1 MKANLSTQ
9 VEVNKSLLTQQQFLR
24 TKYDDAIRIHQDVQ
38 QRQKDLMQEIDEL
51 HGAIIQLCP
60 TKQLQLIESIGKP
73 TPVAVKVV
81 SSPTP
86 TLSSTPPPQ
95 MIASRTMTVPTAAA
109 LKMGVGF
116 PLQHLRKDDT
126 GRILSTQ
133 CVSNSDELLNECG
146 ICKKCTEQH
155 LLAKCDTCHLYYHLG
170 CLNPPLSRHPKR
182 SKLYAWQCSECDKS
196 DDSAPENVII
206 PKGPRRSRIR
216 YSKDGPII
224 PDPLHDSFGSEQS
237 IALSRKSDENQ
248 SRPSNGNELEVKAE
262 ATVVLQTALTGSLA
276 NELDPTTST
285 PINNQPG
292 ETFVPKKRGRK
303 PKSKASMDSLVPID
317 LSSQES
323 SAPSKDTPSESN
335 HVEKKQKMAEP
346 TAEEPFLVNTSVISN
361 SKAPKKGRPRKE
373 KPSIAEISKNL
384 QKKHETSS
392 QHGVKPEVSLLDLS
406 RKLEFPL
413 EQYRTIADIPNSIP
427 YPAPNLEMPKI
438 PDTLIPIFPIT
449 ASEPE
454 LNAVNVPVTNGI
466 SLNGDGTS
474 SSGHK
479 HKKQKKNKRRHSHSP
494 SSGDRAPSGK
504 KHKKRKRKTHDSD
517 EMPTQSLEAIRS
529 PEQPRIKMKFC
540 AKMVQAGD
548 DKKIMWS
555 LPDAADGEPY
565 RNNSHDCLPSF
576 SVGNMFESG
585 VGEYISQYQTAVKDP
600 MVSPTNGHASTSP
613 KKRKKPLSATKKE
626 GRLLLNI
633 SPNKGISSPV
643 IAPSHFDTTISPIS
657 VASVPLPVNCDVCQ
671 TPGSTQNLV
680 K

>member
-9 VEVNKSLLTQQQFLR
+9 VEVNKSLLTQQQILR
-24 TKYDDAIRIHQDVQ
+24 TKYDDAIKIHQDVQ
-38 QRQKDLMQEIDEL
+38 QRQKDLIQEIDQL
-51 HGAIIQLCP
+51 HGAILQLCP
-60 TKQLQLIESIGKP
+60 TKQLQPIESIGKP
-73 TPVAVKVV
+73 TPATVKAV
-81 SSPTP
+81 SSPAQ

-95 MIASRTMTVPTAAA
+95 LITSRTMTVPTAAA

-133 CVSNSDELLNECG
+133 CASNNDELLNECG

-237 IALSRKSDENQ
+237 ISISRKSDEHQ
-248 SRPSNGNELEVKAE
+248 IRPLNGSELETKVE
-262 ATVVLQTALTGSLA
+262 ATVELSKPLIDSLGSESEPA
-276 NELDPTTST
+276 TSA
-285 PINNQPG
+285 PINNQEG
-292 ETFVPKKRGRK
+292 QASMPKKRGRK
-303 PKSKASMDSLVPID
+303 PKAKSSLESLISID
-317 LSSQES
+317 LSSPES
-323 SAPSKDTPSESN
+323 LAPSKDTSSES
-335 HVEKKQKMAEP
+335 HHIASKKQKMTDP
-346 TAEEPFLVNTSVISN
+346 KAEESLLVNTSEVSVGAK
-361 SKAPKKGRPRKE
+361 SQKKGRPRKE

-384 QKKHETSS
+384 QKKHETS
-392 QHGVKPEVSLLDLS
+392 QQGIKPEVSLLDLS

-427 YPAPNLEMPKI
+427 YPASNLEMPKI
-438 PDTLIPIFPIT
+438 DALIPEFPIT
-449 ASEPE
+449 KPEPE
-454 LNAVNVPVTNGI
+454 LAAASEPVTNGI
-466 SLNGDGTS
+466 ATNGDGTS

-479 HKKQKKNKRRHSHSP
+479 HKKQKKNKRRHSNSP

-517 EMPTQSLEAIRS
+517 EMPTQSLEVIRS

-555 LPDAADGEPY
+555 LPNAADGETY
-565 RNNSHDCLPSF
+565 HNNSHDGLPSY
-576 SVGNMFESG
+576 SVGPVFDSSAG
-585 VGEYISQYQTAVKDP
+585 DFLSQYEQSVMSP
-600 MVSPTNGHASTSP
+600 MVSRPTNGHGSISP
-613 KKRKKPLSATKKE
+613 KKRKKPLSATKK

-643 IAPSHFDTTISPIS
+643 IAPSHFSPMISP
-657 VASVPLPVNCDVCQ
+657 VAATSVPLPVNCDVCQ
-671 TPGSTQNLV
+671 TPGSAQNLV